1 MPGLESKKEEP
12 PKGGGGGGGET
23 GKAPAGGTDP
33 CSGGVVTE
41 ACRGGAPTVAPDPKA
56 DTAPRRVGKYMEW
69 PPTHR
74 NYALDKE
81 LVNFV
86 VEENT
91 VLVTWANFHYL
102 DFAVNWVEKVRAC
115 GINNYLVGAMD
126 EEMLVALHKRGI
138 HTFSMSS
145 GTPTSDFGWG
155 TKTFFKM
162 GQEKIQLIQTFLGM
176 GFTTFITDIDTAI
189 MRNPFPFFAR
199 YPLAD
204 ILVSSDGLR
213 ETDLQSNGEALEVP
227 ALAGAAANIGIMFFK
242 PQALGLVKE
251 WVDLIMKDSNYW
263 DQNAFNDLFRK
274 GVTWSDIGGRLFKG
288 YNGQLTLGIL
298 PTSTF
303 ASGHTFYVQ
312 RMFERLKAKPYI
324 VHNTFQFSGTLGKR
338 HRFREFMLWT
348 DPSEYYDPPGGLM
361 TYDATV
367 PEELLRNSN
376 GTEASPLQFPSK
388 HVLTKEGTDGHF
400 KLMNWQLSRLRH
412 AMGVATALGRVLVMP
427 ELHCGMDRWW
437 APHNGII
444 PGSGLETPFICPLDH
459 VIDLEQM
466 GRMDK
471 DPQVWGPP
479 LRYREYSL
487 MRNPA
492 LPASVKA
499 SRGVVQLCKDADCT
513 DSSSDVALPPGLKSE
528 ELIKALEPLR
538 TKKVLHFSSMEGAFG
553 GFTTAADQDKF
564 EARIKQ
570 LASIW
575 CCVRPP
581 PKVPGHIWYDLLWD
595 MPGGHIDK
603 HNRHFN
609 DTWVPI
615 LGP

>member
-1 MPGLESKKEEP
+1 MNIKYDSMI
-12 PKGGGGGGGET
+12 
-23 GKAPAGGTDP
+23 
-33 CSGGVVTE
+33 TE
-41 ACRGGAPTVAPDPKA
+41 V
-56 DTAPRRVGKYMEW
+56 
-69 PPTHR
+69 R

-81 LVNFV
+81 LVKFV
-86 VEENT
+86 AEEDT

-126 EEMLVALHKRGI
+126 EEMLVALHERGI

-162 GQEKIQLIQTFLGM
+162 GQEKIQLIRTFLGM

-189 MRNPFPFFAR
+189 MRNPFPFFAK

-213 ETDLQSNGEALEVP
+213 ETDLQSDGEALEVP

-242 PQALGLVKE
+242 PRALDLVKE

-274 GVTWSDIGGRLFKG
+274 GVTWTDIGGRLFKG
-288 YNGQLTLGIL
+288 YNDQLTLGIL

-312 RMFERLKAKPYI
+312 RMFARLQAKPYI

-348 DPSEYYDPPGGLM
+348 DPPEYYDPPGGLL

-367 PEELLRNSN
+367 PEELLRNCS
-376 GTEASPLQFPSK
+376 GTEASPLQHPSK
-388 HVLTKEGTDGHF
+388 HILTKEGTDGHF

-444 PGSGLETPFICPLDH
+444 PGSGLETPFTCPLDH

-492 LPASVKA
+492 LPAPVKA
-499 SRGVVQLCKDADCT
+499 SRGVVQLCKDVDCT

-528 ELIKALEPLR
+528 DLIKALEPLR

-553 GFTTAADQDKF
+553 GFTSAADQDKF
-564 EARIKQ
+564 EGRIKQ

-575 CCVRPP
+575 CCIRPP

-595 MPGGHIDK
+595 KPGGHTDK

-609 DTWVPI
+609 DTWVSI